1 MKKKIKYSDGE
12 IKEVK
17 IINDFLPAP
26 ENLILKDNSVKITTS
41 LSKESVDFF
50 KSQASKHHIP
60 YQKMIKTLLD
70 KYVNRY
76 M

>member
-17 IINDFLPAP
+17 IIADFLPAP
-26 ENLILKDNSVKITTS
+26 ENLILKDDSVKITIS

-50 KSQASKHHIP
+50 KFQASKHHIP

>member
-17 IINDFLPAP
+17 IISDFLPAP
-26 ENLILKDNSVKITTS
+26 ENLILKDNTVKITIS

>member
-26 ENLILKDNSVKITTS
+26 ENLILKDNSVKVTIS

>member
-26 ENLILKDNSVKITTS
+26 ENLILKDNSVKVTN
-41 LSKESVDFF
+41 L
-50 KSQASKHHIP
+50 
-60 YQKMIKTLLD
+60 
-70 KYVNRY
+70 
-76 M
+76 